1 MEAQTQEKEFIM
13 ARMIKLKSMEIT
25 PIEGVKSI
33 KFDYY
38 DLLMSIVKAQPQGGF
53 TFGDIDNSLKITKK
67 LDALKQAVIEDGTKL
82 VLEDA
87 EWDYLKVKLTAF
99 RWAYPHDEIPIFR
112 KAIENAESLPVAQP
126 A

>member
-1 MEAQTQEKEFIM
+1 M
-13 ARMIKLKSMEIT
+13 ARLIKLKSLEII
-25 PIEGVKSI
+25 PIEGVSPI

-53 TFGDIDNSLKITKK
+53 TFDDIDNSLKITKK
-67 LDALKQAVIEDGTKL
+67 LDALKQAVIEDGTCL
-82 VLEDA
+82 ILEDA
-87 EWDYLKVKLTAF
+87 EWTYLKIKLVAF

-112 KAIENAESLPVAQP
+112 KAVENAELLPVAHP